1 MTWAALARGSAAASA
16 AIAIG
21 RGTALGDRESI
32 AIGVALALVVF
43 LTFRGGRLMPRLGW
57 IGIGALLLNQGAWML
72 PATWSLTTSAPSVA
86 GAAAP
91 IVLSVTALLGLV
103 ASMARWRGASDARAT
118 PAIAGAL
125 ALLIA
130 LFVAVP
136 VAGGNAVDVQA
147 GDLRLV
153 TRDVAFKPARLSART
168 GDVGV
173 VVKNDDLFWHT
184 FTVNRLNANVR
195 VATGGRR
202 RIVLRD
208 LRAGR
213 YEFVCAIPGHE
224 SAGMTGVLVVS

>member
-21 RGTALGDRESI
+21 RGTTLGDRESI
-32 AIGVALALVVF
+32 AIGVALALVVV
-43 LTFRGGRLMPRLGW
+43 LTFRSDGVLPKLGW
-57 IGIGALLLNQGAWML
+57 IGIGALLVNQAAWML
-72 PATWSLTTSAPSVA
+72 PATWSLKTSAPSVA

-91 IVLSVTALLGLV
+91 IVLSVAAVLGLV
-103 ASMARWRGASDARAT
+103 ASMARWRGASNARAGT
-118 PAIAGAL
+118 AIVGAGAVV
-125 ALLIA
+125 IA
-130 LFVAVP
+130 LFVTVP
-136 VAGGNAVDVQA
+136 IAGGNAVDVQA

-153 TRDVAFKPARLSART
+153 TRDVAFKPTRLNARA

-202 RIVLRD
+202 RIVLRN